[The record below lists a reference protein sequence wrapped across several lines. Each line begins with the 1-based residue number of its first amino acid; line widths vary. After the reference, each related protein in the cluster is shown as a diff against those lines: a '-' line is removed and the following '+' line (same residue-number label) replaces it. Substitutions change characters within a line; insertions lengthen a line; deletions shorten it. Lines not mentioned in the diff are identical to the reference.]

1 MSKSL
6 LKILF
11 FVTLLFISSCEKDKV
26 NVEDSLIGTWQQTS
40 LYEDGNVVE
49 DEFVSATFMYF
60 DSNGIMK
67 YHDGKEAKTTRSG
80 WSYKDEMLNIAI
92 FMPAGLYVED
102 ISNELMTLRRVD
114 FAGDRLQTTVSNW
127 KKVENNLFPKN

>member
-6 LKILF
+6 FKILF
-11 FVTLLFISSCEKDKV
+11 FVALLFVSSCEKDKV

-40 LYEDGNVVE
+40 LYEDGNAVE
-49 DEFVSATFMYF
+49 GEFVSATFMYF

-102 ISNELMTLRRVD
+102 INNGLMTLRRVD

-127 KKVENNLFPKN
+127 KKVDNNLFPEN